1 MYITFTSR
9 AMAASGERS
18 FPMSCSTHAGAYPS
32 HCGRMRWRPLELVAM
47 ILGFIFF
54 FPVGLAILFWKIYQA
69 KTAYAG
75 DFSQFAQEK
84 WGGFERRCG
93 YPQMA
98 RHFARSWP
106 ASSGNSAFDDWRKAE
121 LERLEEERR
130 KIFEAEK
137 AFNDYLEG
145 LRRSKDREEF
155 ERFMASRANP
165 ETPPPQG

>member
-1 MYITFTSR
+1 MYITFTLR
-9 AMAASGERS
+9 AMPACGEWS
-18 FPMSCSTHAGAYPS
+18 FLMSYSAQAGAYPS
-32 HCGRMRWRPLELVAM
+32 HCRRMRWKPLELVAM

-54 FPVGLAILFWKIYQA
+54 FPVGLAILFWKIYQT

-75 DFSQFAQEK
+75 DFGQFAQEK

-93 YPQMA
+93 SPGMA

-106 ASSGNSAFDDWRKAE
+106 ASSGNTAFDDWRKAE

-130 KIFEAEK
+130 KIFEAER
-137 AFNDYLEG
+137 AFNDYLDG
-145 LRRSKDREEF
+145 LRRAKDREEF

-165 ETPPPQG
+165 GPSEPQG